1 MAVLTMIKAIKKIY
15 KEDVLLVRIG
25 DFYHVYGKDAYIL
38 SFLMGYK
45 IKSIEEN
52 CPTCGFPKK
61 SISKIEAILEEKKI
75 NYLVIDRRNNYEPEE
90 ISDNKNLN
98 KYKKIFEK
106 SYKYINSKKKI
117 EEICTV
123 LVKKIN
129 DENFDQIIK
138 QMENIIKL

>member
-61 SISKIEAILEEKKI
+61 SISKIEAILEEQKI

-138 QMENIIKL
+138 QMENIIK

>member
-52 CPTCGFPKK
+52 CPSCGFPKK
-61 SISKIEAILEEKKI
+61 SISKIEAILEEQKI

-138 QMENIIKL
+138 QMENIIK

>member
-1 MAVLTMIKAIKKIY
+1 MIKAIKKIY

-138 QMENIIKL
+138 QMENIIK

>member
-61 SISKIEAILEEKKI
+61 SISKIEAILEEQKI

-138 QMENIIKL
+138 QRENIIK

>member
-52 CPTCGFPKK
+52 CPSCGFPKK
-61 SISKIEAILEEKKI
+61 SISKIEAILEEQKI

-106 SYKYINSKKKI
+106 SYKYINSKKRI
-117 EEICTV
+117 EGICMT

-138 QMENIIKL
+138 QMENIIK

>member
-138 QMENIIKL
+138 QMENIIK